1 MVFAPDLFNLS
12 LALSHSALALGGL
25 LLYVVVTRMRG
36 QYRQPVAAT
45 AWVMLILLIPY
56 AGIPLFLLFGTRK
69 VARLARQNK
78 VFPPACLHRL
88 EPEWATALFRS
99 MELPPLSHNRA
110 VEFHEDGMVSL
121 RQLRKLIEG
130 AKSTLDVSTFILS
143 SDSVGRQI
151 TQLLLQR
158 HREGVKVRVMIDAV
172 GALWGF
178 NRLGKRLKSA
188 GVEVRYFM
196 PLVGNPLHGRLN
208 LRNHRKMLIA
218 DGECLWS
225 GGRNLGAEYFMDRPQ
240 APVWCDLSFTACG
253 ELAHHAALLFQRDW
267 MSADGSQINLP
278 RDFPEASMAEQGI
291 LTRLVP
297 SGPDW
302 ADDTL
307 YNFLLA
313 AAYQAKDRMLAVT
326 PYFMPD
332 EALLSAWTLACRR
345 GVKMDLLVP
354 QRSNHWLADVAR
366 ARALRELARSGARIW
381 LYPGMIH
388 AKCFLV
394 DSQMAL
400 VGSANLDGRSL
411 FLNFEMMTAFYEEP
425 QIAWLDTW
433 MNHRK
438 DESIAYVPTQ
448 PGWLR
453 DIMEGLVRTV
463 GYQL

>member
-1 MVFAPDLFNLS
+1 MLFGQTYFSLS
-12 LALSHSALALGGL
+12 LALWHSALVLGGL

-36 QYRQPVAAT
+36 QYRQPVSAF
-45 AWVMLILLIPY
+45 AWVMLIILMPY

-69 VARLARQNK
+69 VARLARQNL
-78 VFPPACLHRL
+78 VYPPVCLNRL
-88 EPEWATALFRS
+88 EPQWATALFRI
-99 MELPPLSHNRA
+99 MELPPLSYNQS

-121 RQLRKLIEG
+121 RQLRSLIES
-130 AKSTLDVSTFILS
+130 AEHSLDVSTFILS
-143 SDSVGRQI
+143 ADAVGRQVVE
-151 TQLLLQR
+151 LLLRR

-178 NRLGKRLKSA
+178 NRLGHRLSQA

-196 PLVGNPLHGRLN
+196 PLVGNPLHGRIN

-218 DGECLWS
+218 DGQCLWS
-225 GGRNLGAEYFMDRPQ
+225 GGRNLGAEYFLDRPRS
-240 APVWCDLSFTACG
+240 PVWCDLSFSACG
-253 ELAHHAALLFQRDW
+253 ELAMHAAILFQRDW
-267 MSADGSQINLP
+267 MSADGTQTNLP
-278 RDFPEASMAEQGI
+278 REFPESSQDQGI
-291 LTRLVP
+291 LTRLIP

-302 ADDTL
+302 ADDTF
-307 YNFLLA
+307 YNLLLA
-313 AAYQAKDRMLAVT
+313 SAYQAEDRILAVT

-332 EALLSAWTLACRR
+332 EALLSAWMLACRR
-345 GVKMDLLVP
+345 GVKLDLLVP

-366 ARALRELARSGARIW
+366 ERALRELARSGARIW

-394 DSQMAL
+394 DSQLAL

-411 FLNFEMMTAFYEEP
+411 FLNFEMMTAFYEAKE
-425 QIAWLDTW
+425 IAWLDTW
-433 MNHRK
+433 INHRK
-438 DESIAYVPTQ
+438 DEAVAYEPSE

-453 DIMEGLVRTV
+453 DVGEGLVRTV